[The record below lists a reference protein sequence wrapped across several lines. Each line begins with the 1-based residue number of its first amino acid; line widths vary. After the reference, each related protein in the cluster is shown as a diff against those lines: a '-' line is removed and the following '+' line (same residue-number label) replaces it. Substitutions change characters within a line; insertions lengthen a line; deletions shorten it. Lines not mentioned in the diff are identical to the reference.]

1 MASTAS
7 AAQRL
12 REEEETHGR
21 SGVDA
26 PCPGRQCLRLGLIAT
41 PTLAD
46 GVVDQLAQ
54 ELTDALGRRYPGV
67 RWKVT
72 AVRDRLTPAPV
83 QLTELVDAARERL
96 LDEDW
101 QLAVCVTEVPLRLA
115 GRPLLAQASPT
126 HGIALISM
134 PALGP
139 LQLRRRLLE
148 AIVGAV
154 GVLVGDPP
162 GGQRRLIELATDVDT
177 GSGVSFLPR
186 VISGNLLLLLGMIGA
201 NRPWRLVMRLSRA
214 LLGALAAA
222 VYTLVTSDVWRIATS
237 LDAAR
242 LTVLT
247 LAVLAAAVFTLIA
260 AHGLWERTGDPRV
273 REQVILFNLTTLAT
287 VAFGICSLYAAVFL
301 ATLAGAGLL
310 IDPDVFASAI
320 AHAVG
325 ASDYLHLAWLSSSL
339 ATLGGALGA
348 SLETDAAVRE
358 AAYGYR
364 TKDELER
371 A

>member
-1 MASTAS
+1 MDSTAGT
-7 AAQRL
+7 AQRL
-12 REEEETHGR
+12 REGDETPGW

-26 PCPGRQCLRLGLIAT
+26 PRPGRQCVRLGLIAT

-54 ELTDALGRRYPGV
+54 ELTDALGRRYPSV
-67 RWKVT
+67 RWN
-72 AVRDRLTPAPV
+72 LT
-83 QLTELVDAARERL
+83 
-96 LDEDW
+96 
-101 QLAVCVTEVPLRLA
+101 
-115 GRPLLAQASPT
+115 
-126 HGIALISM
+126 
-134 PALGP
+134 ALGP

-201 NRPWRLVMRLSRA
+201 NRPWRLVVRLSRA

-247 LAVLAAAVFTLIA
+247 VAVLAAAVFTLIA

-310 IDPDVFASAI
+310 IDPHVFASAI

>member
-1 MASTAS
+1 MTPSTAPVRCGATSSARSRPASGARSSPGTSATGPPSPSTPRATSSSCAGETPAPKRLPPSSWRRPLEPMASTAS

-21 SGVDA
+21 AGVDS
-26 PCPGRQCLRLGLIAT
+26 PRPGRQCVRLGLIAT

-101 QLAVCVTEVPLRLA
+101 QLAVCVTDIPLRLA

-222 VYTLVTSDVWRIATS
+222 VYTL
-237 LDAAR
+237 
-242 LTVLT
+242 
-247 LAVLAAAVFTLIA
+247 
-260 AHGLWERTGDPRV
+260 
-273 REQVILFNLTTLAT
+273 
-287 VAFGICSLYAAVFL
+287 
-301 ATLAGAGLL
+301 
-310 IDPDVFASAI
+310 
-320 AHAVG
+320 
-325 ASDYLHLAWLSSSL
+325 
-339 ATLGGALGA
+339 
-348 SLETDAAVRE
+348 
-358 AAYGYR
+358 
-364 TKDELER
+364 
-371 A
+371 